1 MATAEA
7 PPLLRVEVAFSPR
20 AGVVEIVELRL
31 PAGSTLRDAV
41 ERSGLAARDAP
52 AEPFAIG
59 VWGRRCAPGDAVHDG
74 DRVEI
79 YRPLQ
84 VDPKEARRQ
93 RYRRDG
99 LRRAPRSRSS
109 WLSR

>member
-41 ERSGLAARDAP
+41 ERSGLAASDAP
-52 AEPFAIG
+52 ADSFAIG
-59 VWGRRCAPGDAVHDG
+59 VWGRRCAPGADVDDG
-74 DRVEI
+74 ERVGI
-79 YRPLQ
+79 YRPRQ
-84 VDPKEARRQ
+84 VDPKEARRLRQ
-93 RYRRDG
+93 RRQREASAAATCSPK
-99 LRRAPRSRSS
+99 R
-109 WLSR
+109 

>member
-7 PPLLRVEVAFSPR
+7 PALLRVEVAFSPR
-20 AGVVEIVELRL
+20 AGVVEIVELGL

-41 ERSGLAARDAP
+41 ERSGLAAREAP

-84 VDPKEARRQ
+84 VDPKEARRLRQ
-93 RYRRDG
+93 RRQREASAAATCSPK
-99 LRRAPRSRSS
+99 R
-109 WLSR
+109 